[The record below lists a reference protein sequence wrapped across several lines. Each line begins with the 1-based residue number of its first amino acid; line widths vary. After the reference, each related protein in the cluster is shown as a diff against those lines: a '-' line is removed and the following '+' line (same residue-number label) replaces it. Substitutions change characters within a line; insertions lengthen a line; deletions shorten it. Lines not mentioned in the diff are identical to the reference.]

1 MQNTGSTNGVIE
13 RVQGW
18 SRNVAWRSVTQQK
31 IALPLITLITA
42 ALVAV
47 PLLMLIRA
55 SLLPEGALP
64 FDTTGFTL
72 KNFVDAYLDP
82 DTLRLLRNTTIY
94 AGGSVFGAL
103 VIAST
108 ITWLVERTNL
118 PFRTTIRVMIFSV
131 MIVPPLAF
139 AFGWIMLL
147 NPNNGALNVFL
158 KSMLGL
164 DEHPFDVYTLW
175 MMIFMSATALVPT
188 MFVMLSGVFR
198 NMDPKFEDAGAAAGA
213 NRLRTIRLI
222 TLPLL
227 SPGILSVAIY
237 MLMIM
242 VQAFEIPLAIGLTA
256 EVHVLSV
263 NIYLLMTPEGE
274 PPLYGL
280 GAAFG
285 IGLLTLA
292 LLLMLGYFW
301 ATRVSERFHV
311 VTGKGFRPR
320 RIELGRWYYPALAF
334 TFGYLCLMLTP
345 LLILMWTSLLPFYQV
360 PSLDAWDSLSLDNFH
375 SMFNSKFI
383 RRAIGNTLILIFSS
397 ATLSMLLSGV
407 VSWFAIR
414 SKARAARWLNM
425 LAFAP
430 IAIPNILVAIAI
442 LLLYIQTP
450 LYGSIWI
457 IVLAHV
463 TAYLAFG
470 TRTMNGALIQI
481 HPELENAATACG
493 ASWGT
498 MVRKVLLPM
507 LWPQFL
513 NGWLWVLAHS
523 MRDLT
528 MSLTL
533 MSSGSVVLS
542 SALWLLWSNG
552 DVPLASALLILMLL
566 GLLILVIPV
575 QVYASRSDET
585 QS

>member
-1 MQNTGSTNGVIE
+1 MQNTESTNGVIE

-18 SRNVAWRSVTQQK
+18 SRNVARRSVTQQK
-31 IALPLITLITA
+31 IALPLIMLITA
-42 ALVAV
+42 ALVVV
-47 PLLMLIRA
+47 PLLMLVRA

-64 FDTTGFTL
+64 FDTIGFTL
-72 KNFVDAYLDP
+72 KNFVDAYWNP

-118 PFRTTIRVMIFSV
+118 PFRTTIRVMMFSV
-131 MIVPPLAF
+131 MIVPPLGF

-147 NPNNGALNVFL
+147 NINNGALNVFL

-164 DEHPFDVYTLW
+164 DEHPFDVYTFW

-188 MFVMLSGVFR
+188 MYVMLSGVFR

-213 NRLRTIRLI
+213 NRVRTIRII

-263 NIYLLMTPEGE
+263 KIYLLMTPEGE

-292 LLLMLGYFW
+292 LLLMVGYFW

-375 SMFNSKFI
+375 LLFNSQFI
-383 RRAIGNTLILIFSS
+383 RRAIGNTLILIFST
-397 ATLSMLLSGV
+397 ATLTMLMSGV
-407 VSWFAIR
+407 VSWFATR
-414 SKARAARWLNM
+414 SKACAARWLNM

-430 IAIPNILVAIAI
+430 IAIPNILIGIAI

-493 ASWGT
+493 APWGT

-542 SALWLLWSNG
+542 SALWLLWSSG

-566 GLLILVIPV
+566 GLLILVLPV
-575 QVYASRSDET
+575 QVYASRSDEI

>member
-1 MQNTGSTNGVIE
+1 
-13 RVQGW
+13 
-18 SRNVAWRSVTQQK
+18 
-31 IALPLITLITA
+31 
-42 ALVAV
+42 
-47 PLLMLIRA
+47 
-55 SLLPEGALP
+55 
-64 FDTTGFTL
+64 
-72 KNFVDAYLDP
+72 
-82 DTLRLLRNTTIY
+82 
-94 AGGSVFGAL
+94 VFGAL

-118 PFRTTIRVMIFSV
+118 PFRTTIRVMMFSV
-131 MIVPPLAF
+131 MIVPPLGF

-147 NPNNGALNVFL
+147 NTNNGALNVFL

-227 SPGILSVAIY
+227 SPGVLSVAIY

-320 RIELGRWYYPALAF
+320 RIELGRWYYPALVF

-375 SMFNSKFI
+375 LLFNSEFI

-397 ATLSMLLSGV
+397 ATLTMLMSGV
-407 VSWFAIR
+407 VSWFATR

-430 IAIPNILVAIAI
+430 IAIPNILIGIAI

-493 ASWGT
+493 VPWGT

-528 MSLTL
+528 MLLTL

-542 SALWLLWSNG
+542 SALRLLWSNG

-575 QVYASRSDET
+575 QVYASRSDEA
-585 QS
+585 QG